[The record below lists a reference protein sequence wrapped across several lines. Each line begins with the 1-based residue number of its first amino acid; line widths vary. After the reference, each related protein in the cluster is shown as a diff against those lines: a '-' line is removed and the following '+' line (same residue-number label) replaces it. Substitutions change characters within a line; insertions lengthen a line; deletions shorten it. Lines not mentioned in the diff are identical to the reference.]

1 MAFDKTYLTR
11 VGGSATQ
18 QLWTYRTADAQA
30 TVKAEDYFLDMIDD
44 FLVNDIILATCVYGG
59 TQVISVL
66 TVTNV
71 TTTVNTD
78 DNITQT

>member
-1 MAFDKTYLTR
+1 MAFDKAYLTR

-18 QLWTYRTADAQA
+18 QLWTYMTADAQA
-30 TVKAEDYFLDMIDD
+30 TVVAADYFLDMIDD
-44 FLVNDIILATCVYGG
+44 FLVNDIILATCVMGG
-59 TQVISVL
+59 TQVISIL

-71 TTTVNTD
+71 TTTVDTD